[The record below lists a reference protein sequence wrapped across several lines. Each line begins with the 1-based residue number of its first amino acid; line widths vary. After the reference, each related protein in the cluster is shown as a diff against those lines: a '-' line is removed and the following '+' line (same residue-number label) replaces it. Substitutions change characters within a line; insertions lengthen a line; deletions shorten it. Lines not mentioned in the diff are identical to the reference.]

1 MQVVRSVGHF
11 KAVNCLRVPLVER
24 KTSISIM
31 GSGPLASLEVIHC
44 AKLMESEIST
54 SARTRLATIAR
65 HMSPSNCCS
74 TSHHG
79 GIRIEG
85 RVRDALMAG
94 KPVVA
99 LESTIISHGM
109 PYPQNFQVAKEVE
122 SIVQQSGV
130 TPATIAIIDGIPCIG
145 LMEHELEKLAQLGPQ
160 CVKTSRR
167 NIAYVM
173 AKKLTGAT
181 TVSGTMFLASKV
193 GIHVFVTG
201 GIGGVHRHGE
211 TTMDVSADLTELGR
225 TAVTVVC
232 AGVKSILD
240 IPRTLEYLETQGVT
254 VIGYGTDEFPAFFT
268 PQSGCQAPCRADT
281 PEECAAII
289 GENLKVGLQSGI
301 LIGVPIPSQDA
312 AMADAVESAIQSSLM
327 ETKAKHI
334 TGAEVTPYIL
344 MRVNELTGGASLS
357 ANIALIRN
365 NALVGSQIAVALA
378 DKLAKSP

>member
-24 KTSISIM
+24 KPSISIM

-74 TSHHG
+74 TSYLCGIQGSLETQHG

-99 LESTIISHGM
+99 LESTIISHGGMGAVYIIDCFQGPRVVFHLVTKLCTRVYGQGM

-268 PQSGCQAPCRADT
+268 PQSGCQVR
-281 PEECAAII
+281 I
-289 GENLKVGLQSGI
+289 
-301 LIGVPIPSQDA
+301 
-312 AMADAVESAIQSSLM
+312 
-327 ETKAKHI
+327 
-334 TGAEVTPYIL
+334 
-344 MRVNELTGGASLS
+344 
-357 ANIALIRN
+357 
-365 NALVGSQIAVALA
+365 
-378 DKLAKSP
+378 